1 MKNFD
6 LNRMHKLAGLL
17 KESKELIKEGI
28 DTISMT
34 TSEMTGLFL
43 TKQLDRDYKK
53 AKDEIDRIENIKNNI
68 NKEMTKL
75 ISMLKNIETKHNVK
89 VLIETG
95 GSSSGSKFNVRV
107 ISDQNDALYEDLE
120 KIGKF
125 LNSTKSMALQQ
136 HSSGHPDIDYFNY
149 NNSYIF
155 WVR

>member
-1 MKNFD
+1 
-6 LNRMHKLAGLL
+6 MHKLAGLL